1 MLTKERPAIVQEQ
14 RQSEFVCS
22 RCGAGR
28 DCNCFAPA
36 VARLAEKKEQ
46 DRQRAKAYRERSAP
60 GQLAQAKSVLADNP
74 GISASHLKKLCG
86 SNIAMCRRALREAVA
101 SRDASVENIGKSL
114 AVDDDDDVIDEK
126 SNPEVPQRAFWYRVL
141 KAKEYAENDLS
152 GLEITK
158 EMLEAVD
165 AVISAWTRLRRQ
177 MIDAGAS
184 YRTVSDDIDAAKV

>member
-1 MLTKERPAIVQEQ
+1 MLTPAIVQEQ

-22 RCGAGR
+22 ACGAAR
-28 DCNCFAPA
+28 DCNCNAPA
-36 VARLAEKKEQ
+36 LERLAEKKEQ
-46 DRQRAKAYRERSAP
+46 DRQRAKAYRA
-60 GQLAQAKSVLADNP
+60 GQLARARSALEENP
-74 GISASHLKKLCG
+74 GISAGKLKKLSG
-86 SNIAMCRRALREAVA
+86 SRIDLCRRALREAA
-101 SRDASVENIGKSL
+101 SRDASIENIGKSL

-126 SNPEVPQRAFWYRVL
+126 SNPEVRQRAFWYRVL